1 MHSQAEP
8 PQAPLPFH
16 ELLESYILGRAIA
29 GDCSDPI
36 VAGDM
41 ALVAT
46 EYAKAVECYKSAP
59 DLSVDTSCKLGFA
72 LLCMGKASDARA
84 LIDGGYCGESSNGT
98 AALAFVVDFR
108 QRSETL
114 KRAVNMPNPGAYAK
128 VKYLHSSAIWDDQQF
143 ALQLAEASANDLQ
156 RPDLQAVRARLLQSM
171 GRAAEVDLNELL
183 TLGSDYSDCAAAA
196 LEIAHAACDVPT
208 GLQAIGQLLASQ
220 ENERHA
226 ERDAE
231 IQRTLLY
238 MRHVRKTWSPDSIAA
253 ARKHLQAALSLG
265 FSIET
270 HRELPVVL
278 DLQLRLHEGDET
290 GVQDVAETL
299 GAYFIQDEHM
309 SSATDGT
316 HFVELS
322 PYREMVHSGSI
333 LDVEHVS
340 SLSSEGGAWAQSQII
355 ERLMNSEGDEDP
367 DPDDQHALV
376 DAALARPIAT
386 WLYGPVCKAMI
397 AVGRVDI
404 SLLAKWLIGYGR
416 AYGKHAEIPDEV
428 KELPPSDLVQLSER
442 MLSEYASTKDDSAPI
457 GGLSPT
463 WLIKALHE
471 RNRSD
476 LGIALAEA
484 THKDSKSG
492 DSAFSLAYAFHLA
505 GRLVDA
511 ASIYRDELVDHEF
524 WSNTCSRNLALC
536 YRDLRAH
543 PELSQLAIRINE
555 KAAAADAGDE
565 WKNLKKEVAKWLKEL
580 TTPSSPSSAR
590 DEAVQALFRE
600 YSSIKINDQ
609 PEAHQLPL
617 GQAVA
622 LMALMRAGEVDHATW
637 EIGPIKGGETSFDPT
652 GRFLPLLGT
661 LVTSGLLG
669 VKSVLNDGIR
679 FDGTRASFDWD
690 AVAFKLPPSTMD
702 LHRSIR
708 DMSRQEWPLHWRQ
721 ELETLSMSLATEEC
735 MAYMEHLAAERNLD
749 MPADGDLRAAFVNQL
764 QFAPVN
770 QCWYFAFL
778 AARATNDYRTKYRA
792 GHKQIA
798 SYMLKRLRTTGESA
812 QAGNWDNKNFTRIK
826 ALPRSL
832 FAAAL
837 HDVFTLWGE
846 AAFDK
851 RIRDLIA

>member
-1 MHSQAEP
+1 MTRNVPVGLH
-8 PQAPLPFH
+8 
-16 ELLESYILGRAIA
+16 AI
-29 GDCSDPI
+29 
-36 VAGDM
+36 
-41 ALVAT
+41 
-46 EYAKAVECYKSAP
+46 
-59 DLSVDTSCKLGFA
+59 DL
-72 LLCMGKASDARA
+72 
-84 LIDGGYCGESSNGT
+84 
-98 AALAFVVDFR
+98 
-108 QRSETL
+108 
-114 KRAVNMPNPGAYAK
+114 
-128 VKYLHSSAIWDDQQF
+128 
-143 ALQLAEASANDLQ
+143 
-156 RPDLQAVRARLLQSM
+156 
-171 GRAAEVDLNELL
+171 
-183 TLGSDYSDCAAAA
+183 
-196 LEIAHAACDVPT
+196 
-208 GLQAIGQLLASQ
+208 LLASNS
-220 ENERHA
+220 EAEHA

-238 MRHVRKTWSPDSIAA
+238 MRHVRKTQCQDSLAA
-253 ARKHLQAALSLG
+253 ARTHLQAAMGLG
-265 FSIET
+265 FGPET
-270 HRELPVVL
+270 HGELPAVL
-278 DLQLRLHEGDET
+278 DLQLRLDEGDDA
-290 GVQDVAETL
+290 GVLDLAEKL
-299 GAYFIQDEHM
+299 GAYLIRDENQ
-309 SSATDGT
+309 SSITEGMNAV
-316 HFVELS
+316 HLS
-322 PYREMVHSGSI
+322 PYWTMVHSANV

-340 SLSSEGGAWAQSQII
+340 SIVPEGGAWAQAQAID
-355 ERLMNSEGDEDP
+355 RLMLTEEEEEP
-367 DPDDQHALV
+367 DSDDQNALV
-376 DAALARPIAT
+376 DAALTRPIGS
-386 WLYGPVCKAMI
+386 WLYGPACEAMI
-397 AVGRVDI
+397 AVGRVNI
-404 SLLAKWLIGYGR
+404 AVLAQWLVEHGR
-416 AYGKHAEIPDEV
+416 AYGKYAELPDDV
-428 KELPPSDLVQLSER
+428 KDLPPSDLVHLSER
-442 MLSEYASTKDDSAPI
+442 MLSECTSAHHQNAII

-463 WLIKALHE
+463 WLIKALQDQD
-471 RNRSD
+471 RSD
-476 LGIALAEA
+476 LGIALAEIV
-484 THKDSKSG
+484 HKGSRSG

-511 ASIYRDELVDHEF
+511 ASIYREELVNHEF
-524 WSNTCSRNLALC
+524 WGNTCTRNLALC
-536 YRDLRAH
+536 YRGLRAS
-543 PELSQLAIRINE
+543 PELSELAIRVKE

-565 WKNLKKEVAKWLKEL
+565 WKNLQKEVARWQKEL
-580 TTPSSPSSAR
+580 STPTSPSSAR

-600 YSSIKINDQ
+600 YSSIKIDDQ
-609 PEAHQLPL
+609 PEAHQLSL

-652 GRFLPLLGT
+652 GRFLPLLGA
-661 LVTSGLLG
+661 LVTRGLLG

-708 DMSRQEWPLHWRQ
+708 DMSQQEWPLHWRQ
-721 ELETLSMSLATEEC
+721 ELETLAMSLATEEC

-846 AAFDK
+846 AAFDN